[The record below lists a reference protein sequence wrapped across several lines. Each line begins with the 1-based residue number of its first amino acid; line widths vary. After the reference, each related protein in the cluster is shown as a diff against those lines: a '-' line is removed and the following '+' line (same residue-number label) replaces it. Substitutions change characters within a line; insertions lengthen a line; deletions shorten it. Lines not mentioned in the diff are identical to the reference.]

1 MHELFTN
8 IFTLIKLQ
16 MQAYF
21 IYCAIL
27 LNITFIFVDIAQKF
41 THIEI
46 LRKNTQFSGFNML
59 PDAIYVIV
67 LIKHLNLQLDFRC

>member
-1 MHELFTN
+1 
-8 IFTLIKLQ
+8 

-41 THIEI
+41 THIGI
-46 LRKNTQFSGFNML
+46 LRKDAQFSEFNML
-59 PDAIYVIV
+59 PDVIYVIV
-67 LIKHLNLQLDFRC
+67 LIKHLTLQLDFSC